1 MRVALVTGSAQGI
14 GFAIVKN
21 LLEKGDHKVFG
32 VDIQEQ
38 SDEIEGYEEN
48 TFIPL
53 KCDLSDSDAC
63 RKLVRDIGNVDVLVN
78 NASYA
83 NFVPFETLSEDK
95 WDKTF
100 QVNLKA
106 PFYLTR
112 EAFPIMSK
120 KKNGRI

>member
-78 NASYA
+78 NAA
-83 NFVPFETLSEDK
+83 ILIENELEDVS
-95 WDKTF
+95 DHDF
-100 QVNLKA
+100 NEIISN
-106 PFYLTR
+106 YI
-112 EAFPIMSK
+112 ESNNNN
-120 KKNGRI
+120 KKNDLTPLYPE